1 MSENPKLGGQD
12 EQSSEPR
19 KVSLADAVKR
29 KLARQKAE
37 QAAAAGKS
45 RQSFQPD
52 GIQKMKSQK
61 TKKTNNQ
68 KRRTGV

>member
-29 KLARQKAE
+29 KLARQKA
-37 QAAAAGKS
+37 
-45 RQSFQPD
+45 
-52 GIQKMKSQK
+52 
-61 TKKTNNQ
+61 
-68 KRRTGV
+68 RTGGRGGQVPAKLSA